1 MKSNLLVEARQVLG
15 AFQGAIFNIK
25 PYAFLAHDAR
35 YSAGYSWAAEKRE
48 VTSVAF
54 FAFLQ

>member
-1 MKSNLLVEARQVLG
+1 MQVLG
-15 AFQGAIFNIK
+15 AFQGAILNIK
-25 PYAFLAHDAR
+25 PHSLLAHDAR
-35 YSAGYSWAAEKRE
+35 YSTGYCRAAEKRE